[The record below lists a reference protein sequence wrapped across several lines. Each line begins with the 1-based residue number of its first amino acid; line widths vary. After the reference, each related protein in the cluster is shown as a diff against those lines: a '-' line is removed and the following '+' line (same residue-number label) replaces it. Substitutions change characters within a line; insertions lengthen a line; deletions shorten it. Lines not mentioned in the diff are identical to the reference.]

1 MKKKTY
7 MTPEITVIN
16 VETAQM
22 IAYSGGDQQYGIVI
36 DNEPDQDASS
46 EQMSR
51 EMDGLFSFE

>member
-16 VETAQM
+16 VETTQM
-22 IAYSGGDQQYGIVI
+22 IAYSGGDQQYGIMI
-36 DNEPDQDASS
+36 DNEPDTDEST

-51 EMDGLFSFE
+51 GMDGMFSFE